1 MKPFQAMLPEIPI
14 DRATWTGSTV
24 TKVRRGRAVTTRVTL
39 PNGYTI
45 SFVGAV
51 SKGAAIRNALY
62 QHQRA

>member
-45 SFVGAV
+45 LLRRSRQQGR
-51 SKGAAIRNALY
+51 GHPNALY